1 MFETRNELEQ
11 LLAVA
16 EAGRIVAAAERLS
29 MTQPA
34 LTRAVAKLERRA
46 GAKLFERLPTGVRLT
61 ALGVVALERARRL
74 LGEFAVTDEHI
85 EEAVS
90 GREGRLRVS
99 ATPLWMRTVVAP
111 AAVGFHRACPG
122 VGLTLR
128 TVSFS
133 EGVRLLEGGESDL
146 HCGGVDGGQRLPAYL
161 RREPLLHVTAGIVAR
176 RDHPLQSARPT
187 PEDLVRS
194 PWLDWLDS
202 HATAR
207 TGVHDRGASLDS
219 VLERLRERTGERAGP
234 VFRTGDATGLLLL
247 AEGPWLAWLPFAFL
261 ARLPELGLKP
271 LPLTF
276 GRRRYRTGL
285 VARRAVEDLAPVRRF
300 EDLVREIALERLG

>member
-1 MFETRNELEQ
+1 MFETRNELVQ
-11 LLAVA
+11 LVAVA
-16 EAGRIVAAAERLS
+16 EAGRIVAAAERLA

-46 GAKLFERLPTGVRLT
+46 GATLFERLPTGVRLT
-61 ALGVVALERARRL
+61 ALGAVALERARRL
-74 LGEFAVTDEHI
+74 LGELADTDEHI
-85 EEAVS
+85 EETVA
-90 GREGRLRVS
+90 GRRGRLRVS
-99 ATPLWMRTVVAP
+99 ATPLWMRAVVAP
-111 AAVGFHRACPG
+111 AAVRFQAACPG

-128 TVSFS
+128 TLPFS

-146 HCGGVDGGQRLPAYL
+146 HCGGVDAGQRLPASL
-161 RREPLLHVTAGIVAR
+161 RREPLLQVTAGIVAR
-176 RDHPLQSARPT
+176 RDHPLQRARPT
-187 PEDLVRS
+187 PDDLVQS
-194 PWLDWLDS
+194 PWLDWLDGY
-202 HATAR
+202 AAVR
-207 TGVHDRGASLDS
+207 TGAGERGASLGA

-276 GRRRYRTGL
+276 GRRSYRTGL
-285 VARRAVEDLAPVRRF
+285 IARRAVEDLAPVRRF
-300 EDLVREIALERLG
+300 EEIVSDIALDGPR